1 MSLLTPVPSRP
12 GAAAMHV
19 PDAPLV
25 DTVLGYLRERLQMPE
40 AELDGPADPA
50 LLDAL
55 LEGLITDQGHPV
67 EDVLRLFVD
76 RLALAVISADSPRY
90 LAFIPSAP
98 TKASLVFDAVVAAS
112 SMSGVSWLESAGAVA
127 AENQVLRWI
136 ADLFGMPASA
146 GGTFVSGGS
155 AGNLNGLVVAR
166 EHARNVAGDP
176 WLPVRVAVGREAHSS
191 IAKALMILDIVPL
204 IVTTPDHRLTG
215 QALRAALDA
224 DEAEMAGGLDGGR
237 GRVRGRA
244 PVVAVAATAGTT
256 NAGIVDDLSGIAA
269 ITRERNLWLH
279 VDAAYGGAA
288 VLSQT
293 DGHRFAGIEHADSVI
308 TDPHKWWFAPLDCAA
323 LLWRDPAIAQGV
335 LTQDASYLDV
345 LHTADTPVRNP
356 SDLAYHLSRRARGL
370 PLWFSVA
377 VYGVQAYRD
386 AVQASIDLAN
396 RTGEL
401 ITAMPG
407 VELVRPPS
415 LGVVLWRRDGW
426 GPADYERLQDELL
439 ADQVALL
446 TPTAWQ
452 GETVGRFSFLHPGTT
467 EEMVVE
473 VLDRLR

>member
-1 MSLLTPVPSRP
+1 MSLLTPTPVSGPE
-12 GAAAMHV
+12 AASMHV
-19 PDAPLV
+19 PDPHLV
-25 DTVLGYLRERLQMPE
+25 DTVLAYLRERLLMPE
-40 AELDGPADPA
+40 AELDRPATPA
-50 LLDAL
+50 ALDAL
-55 LEGLITDQGHPV
+55 LSGLITDGGRPV

-76 RLALAVISADSPRY
+76 SLALAVISADSPRY
-90 LAFIPSAP
+90 LAFIPAAP

-112 SMSGVSWLESAGAVA
+112 SMSGVSWLESSGAVA
-127 AENQVLRWI
+127 AENQILRWL

-166 EHARNVAGDP
+166 EHARNRSGRPRQPA
-176 WLPVRVAVGREAHSS
+176 RVAVGREAHSS
-191 IAKALMILDIVPL
+191 IGKALMILDIEPLVVP
-204 IVTTPDHRLTG
+204 TPDHRLTG
-215 QALRAALDA
+215 EALQAALDA
-224 DEAEMAGGLDGGR
+224 DAGSGLP
-237 GRVRGRA
+237 

-256 NAGIVDDLSGIAA
+256 NAGIVDDLSGLAA
-269 ITRERNLWLH
+269 VARERGLWLH

-288 VLSQT
+288 VLSHT
-293 DGHRFAGIEHADSVI
+293 DGHRFAGIEHADSVV
-308 TDPHKWWFAPLDCAA
+308 TDPHKWWFSPLDCAA

-345 LHTADTPVRNP
+345 LHTADTPMRNP

-396 RTGEL
+396 RTAARIE
-401 ITAMPG
+401 AMPR
-407 VELVRPPS
+407 VELVRPAS
-415 LGVVLWRRDGW
+415 LGVVLWRRLGW
-426 GPADYERLQDELL
+426 GLADYHKLQEELL
-439 ADQVALL
+439 DAQIALV
-446 TPTAWQ
+446 TPSAWQ

-467 EEMVVE
+467 DEMVGD